1 MKKGTIFNIQK
12 MSIHDGPGIRT
23 TVFFKG
29 CPLKCLWCSNPES
42 QKLEKEVACF
52 HARCVS
58 CGYCA
63 QVCPKGLIG
72 AQPPFAII
80 NREECDLCG
89 ICVKECCTN
98 AKKIVGE
105 EYTVDEL
112 LKEIVKDKSFY
123 DSSGGGVTFSG
134 GEPLMQPLFLKG
146 MLKACKEA
154 GIHTAIETTGM
165 ADREVLLEVASLL
178 NLIYFD
184 VKHMDDAVHKDI
196 TGVSNEKILANLT
209 ALAEIHDNIVV
220 RIPVIPGINDS
231 KENLRKTA
239 DYAAAL
245 SISLIEL
252 LPYHNLGEVKYG
264 QLGREYKLS
273 ETKKPPAD
281 HMLSLADEMRNS
293 IGTRNTR
300 VDIVKSM

>member
-29 CPLKCLWCSNPES
+29 CPLNCLWCSNPES

-52 HARCVS
+52 QSRCVN

-63 QVCPKGLIG
+63 KGCPKGLIE
-72 AQPPFAII
+72 AQPPFEIT

-98 AKKIVGE
+98 AKKVVGE
-105 EYTVDEL
+105 DYTVEEL
-112 LKEIVKDKSFY
+112 LKEILKDKSFY

-134 GEPLMQPLFLKG
+134 GEPLMQSAFLIE
-146 MLKACKEA
+146 MLMACKEN
-154 GIHTAIETTGM
+154 GLHTAIETTGLTDT
-165 ADREVLLEVASLL
+165 DRLLDAAALL
-178 NLIYFD
+178 DLIFYD
-184 VKHMDDAVHKDI
+184 VKHMDDKTHRDI
-196 TGVSNEKILANLT
+196 TGVSNEKILANLA
-209 ALAEIHDNIVV
+209 ALAKIHANIVV

-231 KENLRKTA
+231 TENLRKTA
-239 DYAAAL
+239 DYAA
-245 SISLIEL
+245 SLNIPTIEL

-264 QLGREYKLS
+264 QLGREYALADTQKPS
-273 ETKKPPAD
+273 EEQMNA
-281 HMLSLADEMRNS
+281 LADEMRNAV
-293 IGTRNTR
+293 GDGNTE
-300 VDIVKSM
+300 ITIMKSM

>member
-52 HARCVS
+52 QSRCVS

-63 QVCPKGLIG
+63 ESCPKGIIEG
-72 AQPPFAII
+72 QPPFAITD
-80 NREECDLCG
+80 REKCDLCG

-98 AKKIVGE
+98 AKKVVGE
-105 EYTVDEL
+105 EYTVEAL
-112 LKEIVKDKSFY
+112 LKEIVKDQSFY

-134 GEPLMQPLFLKG
+134 GEPLMQPVFLKG
-146 MLKACKEA
+146 ILEACKGA

-165 ADREVLLEVASLL
+165 AEREVLLEAASLL
-178 NLIYFD
+178 DLIYFD
-184 VKHMDDAVHKDI
+184 LKHMDDKVHKDI
-196 TGVSNEKILANLT
+196 TGVSNERILDNLA
-209 ALAEIHDNIVV
+209 ALSKVHHNIVV

-231 KENLRKTA
+231 IENLRKTA
-239 DYAAAL
+239 DYAASL
-245 SISLIEL
+245 SVPLIEL

-264 QLGREYKLS
+264 QLGREYELS
-273 ETKKPPAD
+273 ETKKPSED
-281 HMLSLADEMRNS
+281 YMLSLAGEMRES
-293 IGTRNTR
+293 VGIRNTR
-300 VDIVKSM
+300 IDIVKSM